1 MLRTPDMAPRGRA
14 VAAGTAALA
23 VGLGLGRFGWG
34 PVGTILTSAGFT
46 PRHIALAGT
55 LNFAGYLAGALIGFL
70 GAGRFGVRG
79 LIVAAAAVPGAFLLV
94 AMERSVPAYQAA
106 AAVTGL
112 CGGLLMVFAPVA
124 ALADAGSASRALHS
138 GVVFAGVGS
147 GTALSGLLVPAVA
160 AGGPAAAASAMAVA
174 GALLTLVVAAGR
186 LDAPVSVPIGAA
198 ALRLNRAA
206 RIRLL
211 GLGSAYCGVAVGFVP
226 HTVQWVDVMAR
237 ELGLGLMASGLA
249 WALLGAG
256 AALGPLALGAVAA
269 RLGFRRTLDLAFMLI
284 AAAVA
289 APFVWPGG
297 STALSSL
304 AVGTLTIGSVA
315 LASGRCREIVGAG
328 AHARAWALLTCA
340 YAVAQVL
347 GAAALATLLAAG
359 IGRLATFALAG
370 AAVLAG
376 AALNVLCERAAR
388 HTEHRHA
395 S

>member
-289 APFVWPGG
+289 APFVWPAARRRFRR
-297 STALSSL
+297 SR
-304 AVGTLTIGSVA
+304 
-315 LASGRCREIVGAG
+315 SGRSRSA
-328 AHARAWALLTCA
+328 ASRSLRAAAARSWARARMPAPGRCSHAPMRSRRCWAPPRSPPSSPRA
-340 YAVAQVL
+340 S
-347 GAAALATLLAAG
+347 AG
-359 IGRLATFALAG
+359 SRPSRWPAPRCWPAP
-370 AAVLAG
+370 
-376 AALNVLCERAAR
+376 R
-388 HTEHRHA
+388 
-395 S
+395 